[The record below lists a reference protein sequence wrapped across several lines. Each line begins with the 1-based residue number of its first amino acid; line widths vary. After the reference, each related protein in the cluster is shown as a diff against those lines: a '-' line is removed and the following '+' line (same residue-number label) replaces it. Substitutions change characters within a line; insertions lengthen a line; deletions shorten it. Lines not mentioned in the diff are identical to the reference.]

1 MAERVRFELT
11 EGACKETQM
20 KRVSLVIAFALLVV
34 ACSRPPASPAHTES
48 ERQAPCRLVKSQVVA
63 DAALAYF
70 HTRVGAPV
78 VDARLA
84 YVEECSDRWGVLI
97 WASVEGHELPR
108 LWHVQLRRPDMQ
120 AIALIGPE

>member
-1 MAERVRFELT
+1 MAERVRFEPT
-11 EGACKETQM
+11 KGACEETQM
-20 KRVSLVIAFALLVV
+20 TRVSLVIAFALLVV
-34 ACSRPPASPAHTES
+34 ACSRSPASSADTES
-48 ERQAPCRLVKSQVVA
+48 EREAPCRLVESQVVA

-70 HTRVGAPV
+70 HTKVGVSV

-84 YVEECSDRWGVLI
+84 DVEECSDRWGVLI

-108 LWHVQLRRPDMQ
+108 LWHVQLRRPDMR